1 MRSYRVLAAVAL
13 AGVAMQPTGGIAH
26 EVSEDRLETDV
37 RFLADDALEGR
48 EAGKPGYNIAA
59 GYVAGQFS
67 EIGLKK
73 PQGETYLQSV
83 PLGYTRLE
91 EGSARL
97 SIDGASIGADDFVL
111 FPGADFKG
119 GPIEAPMVFVG
130 YAFPDADAAWD
141 DFAGLDLKGKVA
153 VVVRNTPTQLGA
165 EERAFYRA
173 GQFERL
179 AERGAIGAIVLT
191 TPQYMKNIPWEALQN
206 VSKRAGVTWVG
217 PDGVPFNSATGLQAQ
232 VFLSGDAARKLMSNQ
247 QLDFDKIIALEEKG
261 NVQIPAF
268 DMDRKARIEFAAETW
283 QDPSYNVIGILPGND
298 PALADEV
305 VVVTAHLDAIGMR
318 ATDEE
323 GDDEIVNGA
332 MDNAVG
338 VAAVTELARL
348 MAKEK
353 PRRTI
358 AFVAL
363 TAEEKGLIGADYLA
377 RYPAVGEGRTIVANI
392 NLDMPILNYE
402 FTDIVAF
409 GAERWNGFEVVRKA
423 AESEGIALSP
433 DMQPELGLFTRS
445 DHFRFVQQGIPA
457 IYLDTGIGGEGKE
470 RQGEFLSEHYHQDS
484 DEIEHIRFDQLA
496 RFTRLNLAVLRGIAD
511 MDETP
516 IWNAGD
522 FFATRYGGRMA
533 D

>member
-1 MRSYRVLAAVAL
+1 MRSYRGLAAYAL
-13 AGVAMQPTGGIAH
+13 AAFVCVPASLAAH
-26 EVSEDRLETDV
+26 EVSQERLEADV
-37 RFLADDALEGR
+37 RFLADDELEGR

-59 GYVAGQFS
+59 GYVAGQFA
-67 EIGLKK
+67 EIGLEK
-73 PQGETYLQSV
+73 PEGGTYLQSV

-91 EGSARL
+91 QGSARL
-97 SIDGASIGADDFVL
+97 SIDGKQVDAGNLVL
-111 FPGADFKG
+111 FPGADFTG
-119 GPIEAPMVFVG
+119 GAVEAPLVFVG
-130 YAFPDADAAWD
+130 YGFGDADAAWD
-141 DFAGLDLKGKVA
+141 DFAGLDLKGKIA
-153 VVVRNTPTQLGA
+153 VVVRNTPTQLGS
-165 EERAFYRA
+165 EERAYYRS

-179 AERGAIGAIVLT
+179 AERGAVGAIVLT
-191 TPQYMKNIPWEALQN
+191 TPQYMKNISWAALQN
-206 VSKRAGVTWVG
+206 FSQRSSVTWVA
-217 PDGVPFNSATGLQAQ
+217 PDGVPFNSAKGIEAQ
-232 VFLSGDAARKLMSNQ
+232 IFLNEEAARELMQGEKLGY
-247 QLDFDKIIALEEKG
+247 DEIVALEDKG
-261 NVQIPAF
+261 DVQIPGFA
-268 DMDRKARIEFAAETW
+268 MDRTARIEFAAETW
-283 QDPSYNVIGILPGND
+283 QDPSFNVIGILPGSD
-298 PALADEV
+298 PELANEV

-318 ATDEE
+318 ETDEE

-348 MAKEK
+348 LAKEK

-363 TAEEKGLIGADYLA
+363 TAEEKGLLGAEYLA
-377 RYPAVGEGRTIVANI
+377 RYPAFGEGRKMVANI

-409 GAERWNGFEVVRKA
+409 GAERWNGYAVVKQA
-423 AESEGIALSP
+423 AESQAITLSP

-445 DHFRFVQQGIPA
+445 DHFAFVKQGIPA
-457 IYLDTGIGGEGKE
+457 IYLDTGIGGEGRE
-470 RQGEFLSEHYHQDS
+470 RQSEFLADHYHQKS
-484 DEIEHIRFDQLA
+484 DEIEHIGFDQLA

-522 FFATRYGGRMA
+522 FFATRYGGKMA